1 MTPSQTQEGSFINI
15 GKGKQSRYKQFSR
28 TVVSS
33 GDSHSMSAS
42 VATYA
47 FLVRNMCTCVH
58 LHYLLFLD
66 DSNQTTAG
74 Y

>member
-1 MTPSQTQEGSFINI
+1 MTPSQAQEGKFYQH
-15 GKGKQSRYKQFSR
+15 KEREQSRYKQFSR
-28 TVVSS
+28 TVAPS
-33 GDSHSMSAS
+33 GNSHSMSAS

-47 FLVRNMCTCVH
+47 FLVINMCTCVH

-66 DSNQTTAG
+66 DSNQTTVR